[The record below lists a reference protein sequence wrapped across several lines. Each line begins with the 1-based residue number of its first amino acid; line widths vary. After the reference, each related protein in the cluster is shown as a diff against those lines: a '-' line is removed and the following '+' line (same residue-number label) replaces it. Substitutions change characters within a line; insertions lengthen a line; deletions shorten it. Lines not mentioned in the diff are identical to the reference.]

1 MRTPRTVALFSILA
15 LTVVAQP
22 APEVVHLWEG
32 GAPGFENRKD
42 EPELSRDWWFK
53 NIHNPSVTVFRPA
66 PELANGCAVIVA
78 PGGGMRELV
87 FNPEGVDAATYLTKH
102 GVTVF
107 ALKYRLPGEPG
118 SPYSIEHVRADARRA
133 VRLVRARAA
142 EFGVDPKRIGMLGF
156 SAGGAVTLMTVDGD
170 EAGDTKSAD
179 PIERVSCRPDFQMY
193 VYPGGEAV
201 PTFGKGSPPAFLL
214 CANDDE
220 YGCDDFTLAL
230 FAQFRA
236 ADVPVELHMLARGK
250 HAFNMG
256 NRSGF
261 LAVRNWPDRMAE
273 WMRDSG
279 FLAKAKA
286 D

>member
-1 MRTPRTVALFSILA
+1 MRIPTTVFAFTVLA
-15 LTVVAQP
+15 SLTCAQP
-22 APEVVHLWEG
+22 ATQVVHLWEG
-32 GAPGFENRKD
+32 GAPGFESRKD

-87 FNPEGVDAATYLTKH
+87 FNPEGVDVAAYLTKH

-107 ALKYRLPGEPG
+107 ALKYRLPGEEG
-118 SPYSIEHVRADARRA
+118 SPYTIAHVRADARRA

-142 EFGVDPKRIGMLGF
+142 EFGVDPRRIGMLGF
-156 SAGGAVTLMTVDGD
+156 SAGGAVTLMTVDG
-170 EAGDTKSAD
+170 EEKGDAKSAD
-179 PIERVSCRPDFQMY
+179 PVERVSCRPDFQMY
-193 VYPGGEAV
+193 VYPGGEVV
-201 PTFGKGSPPAFLL
+201 PKFGKGSPPAFLL

-220 YGCDDFTLAL
+220 YGCDEFTLAL

-236 ADVPVELHMLARGK
+236 AEVPVELHMLARGK

-256 NRSGF
+256 NRSEF

-279 FLAKAKA
+279 YLVKTKAE
-286 D
+286 